1 MPSTTTIPSIRSA
14 TVMKI
19 TTLQCC
25 SCTNGWHLAEDDD
38 WTRPAVVRCP
48 WCGTPQIY
56 PAEPRQHG
64 ADLCDDIEAEQEL
77 DMTESGLT
85 TQREREAFTALVNE
99 FLERDLQNAPREQL
113 QDIERF
119 IRGWKPV
126 ADHRRVDCGLYGTTG
141 SRHLWGEVG

>member
-1 MPSTTTIPSIRSA
+1 MSSTTPLRTVRRA
-14 TVMKI
+14 TVTKI
-19 TTLQCC
+19 TTLQCDA
-25 SCTNGWHLAEDDD
+25 CTNGWHLDGFPD

-48 WCGTPQIY
+48 WCGIQQFY
-56 PAEPRQHG
+56 PEEPRQHG

-99 FLERDLQNAPREQL
+99 FLERDLPNAPRKQL

-119 IRGWKPV
+119 IRSWKPV
-126 ADHRRVDCGLYGTTG
+126 ADHRRVDGGLYGTHG